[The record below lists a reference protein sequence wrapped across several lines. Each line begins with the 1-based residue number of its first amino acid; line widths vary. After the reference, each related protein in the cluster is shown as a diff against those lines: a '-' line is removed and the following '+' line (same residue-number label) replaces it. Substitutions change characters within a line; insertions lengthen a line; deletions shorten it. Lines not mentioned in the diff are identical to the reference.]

1 MKNMKKKFLQYPTAL
16 TLVAIVILVTLVLA
30 TRYGL
35 LPFTRWAKHIVPGTP
50 VSVTA
55 EPISII
61 NKPVPIVRTG
71 SIENSTV
78 LPITTDFSGRI
89 SEVYITEGQVVKAGQ
104 PLLKLL
110 GASGPSTNNGT
121 AVNQIGGANQQVQ
134 ESYDNALKEYNRL
147 QKLYDQGAIPR
158 RQVDEAAT
166 RLQAAQESLA
176 NSQGTAAQP
185 TRNTTTATSSDGFT
199 TISAPVGGTV
209 TKLSTGIDQ
218 IVQAGQQLMILGSGE
233 VQVVVPIEQSDL
245 YLVYSG
251 IPATIEVAGQTLTGK
266 VASIYPEIG
275 SDNLPTFRTHIKVT
289 NNTDGL
295 LKIGMAVTVRIN
307 TGKSASVLVIP
318 RVAVQEEQGLQ
329 YIYLVEN
336 GKAVRQQVSIGETI
350 EDFIEITSDL
360 PEQAI
365 VVTSNT
371 DNIRNGD
378 ALTVLP

>member
-1 MKNMKKKFLQYPTAL
+1 
-16 TLVAIVILVTLVLA
+16 
-30 TRYGL
+30 YGL
-35 LPFTRWAKHIVPGTP
+35 RPFTRWAEHIIPGNP
-50 VSVTA
+50 ISVTA
-55 EPISII
+55 EPISTI

-71 SIENSTV
+71 SIENSSV
-78 LPITTDFSGRI
+78 LPVTTDFPGRI
-89 SEVYITEGQVVKAGQ
+89 SEVYVKEGQEVKAGQ

-110 GASGPSTNNGT
+110 GASGPSTNSKA
-121 AVNQIGGANQQVQ
+121 AVNQNGAADPQAQ

-158 RQVDEAAT
+158 RQVEEASA
-166 RLQAAQESLA
+166 RLQVAQEGLA
-176 NSQGTAAQP
+176 SSQGTAQP
-185 TRNTTTATSSDGFT
+185 TRNITTVTSSDGFT
-199 TISAPVGGTV
+199 TISAPVSGTV

-218 IVQAGQQLMILGSGE
+218 TVQAGQQLMVLGSGE
-233 VQVVVPIEQSDL
+233 VQVVVPIEQNDL

-251 IPATIEVAGQTLTGK
+251 IPATIEVSGKTITGK

-275 SDNLPTFRTHIKVT
+275 PDNLPTFRTHIKVT
-289 NNTDGL
+289 NNADDL

-307 TGKSASVLVIP
+307 TGKSAVVFVIP
-318 RVAVQEEQGLQ
+318 KVAVVQEGQDIQ

-350 EDFIEITSDL
+350 GDFQEITSEL

-365 VVTSNT
+365 VVTSNAE
-371 DNIRNGD
+371 NIRNGD